1 MQAPLIGR
9 NLKNMNKA
17 GWEKELQESLV
28 TLKPELEG
36 TERSTQ
42 AVMANR
48 DCQHQQASGSVC
60 EGVSRLG

>member
-1 MQAPLIGR
+1 
-9 NLKNMNKA
+9 MNKA

-48 DCQHQQASGSVC
+48 DCQRQQASGSVC